1 MFSIDTMQHSCKE
14 KRYCI
19 CQQNHL
25 CVLLITFY
33 MEMSDYAYD
42 LALILNLKEMLK
54 MLYY

>member
-14 KRYCI
+14 KGYYI

-25 CVLLITFY
+25 CVLLNFFY

-54 MLYY
+54 M